1 MTNLAS
7 ASGAATPVAP
17 PAPLRSAGRPR
28 RLRLPVMR
36 GYYWLL
42 IGLLYLPILLLFI
55 FSINANTTLSFP
67 LKGFTL
73 AWYEKLFATPALIH
87 AVINSLIV
95 AVTSSIAATA
105 FGSMIAILLSRFNFR
120 GRNALTGLA
129 MLPLIIPYV
138 VLAVALLILFHAL
151 GITLSLVTVAVA
163 HVVVALPYTTLIVL
177 ARLIGFDQ
185 QLEEAAMDLG
195 ASYPTTLRLIVL
207 PIAGPA
213 IVSAWITAF
222 TVSFDEFALAL
233 FLAGRD
239 PTFPVYLYGQLRFA
253 TTLPVLIATAVL
265 LMVGTLTLILAA
277 NTIRNR

>member
-1 MTNLAS
+1 MS
-7 ASGAATPVAP
+7 ASGTH
-17 PAPLRSAGRPR
+17 PR
-28 RLRLPVMR
+28 RLRLPAMR

-42 IGLLYLPILLLFI
+42 IGLLYLPIALLFV
-55 FSINANTTLSFP
+55 FSINQNTTLSFP

-73 AWYEKLFATPALIH
+73 AWYEKLFATPALLH
-87 AVINSLIV
+87 AVANSVIV
-95 AVTSSIAATA
+95 AVSSSIAATA
-105 FGSMIAILLSRFNFR
+105 FGTMVALLLSRFDFR
-120 GRNALTGLA
+120 GRGALTGLA
-129 MLPLIIPYV
+129 MLPLIVPYV

-151 GITLSLVTVAVA
+151 GITLSLVTVAIA

-195 ASYPTTLRLIVL
+195 ASYPATIRLVLL
-207 PIAGPA
+207 PIAAPA
-213 IVSAWITAF
+213 IVSAGITAF

-265 LMVGTLTLILAA
+265 LMAATLVLLVVAESV
-277 NTIRNR
+277 RRR

>member
-1 MTNLAS
+1 MS
-7 ASGAATPVAP
+7 ASGT
-17 PAPLRSAGRPR
+17 RPR
-28 RLRLPVMR
+28 RLRLPAMR

-42 IGLLYLPILLLFI
+42 IGLLYLPIALLFV
-55 FSINANTTLSFP
+55 FSINQNTTLSFP

-73 AWYEKLFATPALIH
+73 AWYEKLFATPALLH
-87 AVINSLIV
+87 AVANSVIV
-95 AVTSSIAATA
+95 AVSSSIAATA
-105 FGSMIAILLSRFNFR
+105 FGTMVALLLSRFDFR
-120 GRNALTGLA
+120 GRGALTGLA
-129 MLPLIIPYV
+129 MLPLIVPYV

-151 GITLSLVTVAVA
+151 GITLSLVTVAIA

-195 ASYPTTLRLIVL
+195 ASYPATIRLVLL
-207 PIAGPA
+207 PIAAPA
-213 IVSAWITAF
+213 IVSAGITAF

-265 LMVGTLTLILAA
+265 LMAATLVLLVVAESV
-277 NTIRNR
+277 RRR